1 MITAHRK
8 NAFGAWTAAAI
19 SLSAF
24 LLFMVEPLVA
34 KRILPWFGG
43 SAAVWSTCLVFYQTA
58 LLGGYLYARLVTR
71 YLTPRAQAG
80 LHIAILLATFALLP
94 IGPAERWKP
103 IPSSEPAWQILY
115 MLTATIGLPF
125 VLLSATSPL
134 LQSWLARRGDE
145 APYWLFAV
153 SNFFSL
159 AALLAY
165 PLVVEPALNL
175 SRQSMYWSILFVLF
189 ALVCGAVA
197 WQTRGAT
204 TIAEPSPDR
213 ANVLRPLYWFGLA
226 ACGSMLLLSVT
237 NHMTENVAAVPL
249 LWVLP
254 LAMYLLSFVL
264 SFGFPGVYQRSLWL
278 RLLAFALGVI
288 AYAVY
293 SIDTV
298 EPIQV
303 SVPVFLAGLFIACM
317 FCHAELRRLRP
328 DASGLTGFYLMIAAG
343 GAVGAI
349 FVGLLAP
356 RLFSGIYELPLTLC
370 FTALLA
376 LLLVWSGG
384 GWGVRFLWIA
394 VAACMAAAAIANVR
408 AYRQNSVTL
417 RRSFYGSLRV
427 VQSPHAGPEQTRTL
441 YHGTVQHGAEFLWPE
456 RRMRPITYYGPD
468 SGVGIL
474 LRECFPL
481 PKRVGVIG
489 LGTGSLAVYGQRG
502 DMFRFYEINSQ
513 VIEIAQSLF
522 FYTRE
527 TPAHVEIV
535 EGDARLS
542 LQRESTTPAFD
553 VLALDAFSGDAIP
566 VHLLTREAVA
576 LYLRHLKPG
585 GVLAFHVSN
594 NYLELAPVVAQ
605 LAEEVHYG
613 VVEVMNHAD
622 PDNLVLPAEWVLVTR
637 NESVLANTAIKLHA
651 QPIASRAGR
660 RPWTD
665 DFNNL
670 LEILKA
676 PRLD

>member
-1 MITAHRK
+1 MITVPRK
-8 NAFGAWTAAAI
+8 NAFGAWTATAI

-58 LLGGYLYARLVTR
+58 LLVGYLYARLVTR
-71 YLTPRAQAG
+71 YLTPRVQAG
-80 LHIAILLATFALLP
+80 LHIAILLAAFALLP

-153 SNFFSL
+153 SNLFSL

-165 PLVVEPALNL
+165 PLVVEPTLNL
-175 SRQSMYWSILFVLF
+175 SRQSMYWSMLFALF

-197 WQTRGAT
+197 WQSRGAP
-204 TIAEPSPDR
+204 TIAPTGTDH
-213 ANVLRPLYWFGLA
+213 ANVLRPLYWFALA

-264 SFGFPGVYQRSLWL
+264 SFGLPRLYQRSLWL

-328 DASGLTGFYLMIAAG
+328 AASGLTGFYLMIAAG
-343 GAVGAI
+343 GAAGAI

-384 GWGVRFLWIA
+384 GWGVRFLWIGVA
-394 VAACMAAAAIANVR
+394 VCMAAAAIANVR

-441 YHGTVQHGAEFLWPE
+441 YHGTIQHGAEFLWPQ

-502 DMFRFYEINSQ
+502 DLFRFYEINSQ

-542 LQRESTTPAFD
+542 LQRESTTPPFD

-576 LYLRHLKPG
+576 LYLRHLKPD

-594 NYLELAPVVAQ
+594 NYLDLAPVVAQ
-605 LAEEVHYG
+605 LAEEVHYDA
-613 VVEVMNHAD
+613 VEVMNHAD
-622 PDNLVLPAEWVLVTR
+622 PENLILAAEWVLVTR
-637 NESVLANTAIKLHA
+637 NKSVLANTAIKLHA